1 MSVSINN
8 FLNNDNIV
16 PVDSIGSFTVLE
28 YRKDMS
34 VDPGAASS
42 AWFASQM
49 NIRSRQLLAQL
60 DGNVGIITQSGA
72 MQWTSGSIES
82 SIGVKSAGGLAKKL
96 ISGKMTGESAI
107 KPEYKGKGVLVL
119 EPTYKHI
126 LLEDISAWDGGIV
139 LEDGMF
145 LACESTLS
153 QKVIARSSFTS
164 AVAGGEGLFNLS
176 LTGYGI
182 AALESRYPRQELIE
196 IELENDILKIDGNY
210 AVAWSAA
217 LLFTVERSGK
227 SLIGSAVNGE
237 GLVNVYRGTG
247 KVLMA
252 PVR

>member
-60 DGNVGIITQSGA
+60 DGTVGIITQSGA
-72 MQWTSGSIES
+72 MQWTTGSIES
-82 SIGVKSAGGLAKKL
+82 SIGVKSADGLAKKL

-153 QKVIARSSFTS
+153 Q
-164 AVAGGEGLFNLS
+164 
-176 LTGYGI
+176 
-182 AALESRYPRQELIE
+182 
-196 IELENDILKIDGNY
+196 
-210 AVAWSAA
+210 
-217 LLFTVERSGK
+217 
-227 SLIGSAVNGE
+227 
-237 GLVNVYRGTG
+237 
-247 KVLMA
+247 
-252 PVR
+252 

>member
-60 DGNVGIITQSGA
+60 DGTVGIITQSGA
-72 MQWTSGSIES
+72 MQWTTGSIES

-126 LLEDISAWDGGIV
+126 LLEDISAWDDGIV

-145 LACESTLS
+145 LACENTLS
-153 QKVIARSSFTS
+153 QKVIARSSFTA
-164 AVAGGEGLFNLS
+164 AVAGGEGLFNLA

-196 IELENDILKIDGNY
+196 IDLENDILKIDGNY
-210 AVAWSAA
+210 AVAWSAS
-217 LLFTVERSGK
+217 LSFTVERSSK

-252 PVR
+252 PVS